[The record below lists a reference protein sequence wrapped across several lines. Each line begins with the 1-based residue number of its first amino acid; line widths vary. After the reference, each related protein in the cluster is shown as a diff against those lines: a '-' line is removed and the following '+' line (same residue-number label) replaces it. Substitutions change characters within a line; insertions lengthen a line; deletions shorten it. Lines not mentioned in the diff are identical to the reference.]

1 MDHRERQNIS
11 RTKQETTKQEMIMA
25 QRVLIT
31 AEASGIGKEI
41 ASAYA
46 GFAANAQRRPFPA
59 LFRSLSRE

>member
-1 MDHRERQNIS
+1 
-11 RTKQETTKQEMIMA
+11 MA
-25 QRVLIT
+25 QHVLIT